1 MVYMTLIVA
10 MLVLVYKKA
19 NNLGYKTAKRRFVM
33 ELRELI
39 MAIMITLS
47 GGDPS
52 KVYKT

>member
-1 MVYMTLIVA
+1 MLLLI
-10 MLVLVYKKA
+10 YKKA

-39 MAIMITLS
+39 TAVMIVLS
-47 GGDPS
+47 GGDPQ